1 MLNLININDLR
12 LNLPCYN
19 LKQRLPADLALKHL
33 LKFYLDDLKSNQKVN
48 LVKAIGPIR
57 SLVNVTGAFYGLVS
71 TPYKSYMSDKGLLR
85 GLSNGAYQFYSVIA
99 EESQIITSKVVGGVS
114 NVVSKAANKL

>member
-1 MLNLININDLR
+1 M
-12 LNLPCYN
+12 PF
-19 LKQRLPADLALKHL
+19 DLAMKHL
-33 LKFYLDDLKSNQKVN
+33 LKYYLDDLVSNQKVN

-99 EESQIITSKVVGGVS
+99 EESHLITSKVS
-114 NVVSKAANKL
+114 